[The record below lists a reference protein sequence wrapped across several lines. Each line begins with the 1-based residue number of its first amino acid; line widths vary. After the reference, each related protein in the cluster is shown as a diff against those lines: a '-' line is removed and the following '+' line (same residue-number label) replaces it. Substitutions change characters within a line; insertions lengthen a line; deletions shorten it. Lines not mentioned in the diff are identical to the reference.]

1 MSIPAFSQRQAY
13 TIQGKVTGADG
24 EALLGATVHLA
35 AHQTGTVTDNDGT
48 YALKVSANAGTYV
61 LRMSYVGYQTIDL
74 DVVLG
79 SASTVTVD
87 AKLQVD
93 FLRLTEVVV
102 TGASAATAKQNLGNA
117 ISTVNANDISES
129 GAQSIDQALSG
140 KLSGALIS
148 QNSGNPAGGI
158 SVTLRGTSTVFGSS
172 DPLYIIDGVIV
183 DNSSPELIDLG
194 GYAQN
199 RLVDINPNDIE
210 RIEVIKGAAAAAL
223 YGSRASNGVVQ
234 IFTKKG
240 VSGAPRI
247 DFSTSIK
254 VNSLRKEIEENLEPF
269 RFEAVNDATNTNL
282 IPTERYKMQDYIF
295 DNGYGTDNYL
305 SISGGAADTRYY
317 LSGSYTKNEGIIR
330 NTNFERYT
338 ARANVDQVLGDWISV
353 GFGLGYTYSQSDEI
367 PNGGIAEVYGA
378 LTGYNFNNTF
388 FDPSA
393 DADGNYL
400 SPAGF
405 VANPVEVIETF
416 KFGQDVS
423 RFNGNAKLLMSPL
436 RGLSIDFVLG
446 FDTYTQGADGF
457 IPVGSNGSPSGWART
472 ALVTNT
478 LLNGDL
484 NFRYNTNIGDRV
496 SSTSLLGFTAQ
507 HDEFRSISTTANNL
521 SPVVNSTSAGS
532 VIGRGD
538 SRSERNIQGAFFQQT
553 FGLWDKV
560 YVTGAIRVDAASP
573 FGKYERTQMYPKAS
587 ISYLISEEE
596 FLKNSDFIST
606 LKIRASYGESGNLS
620 ALQAYERLSNY
631 NPTPIT
637 GQTGLV
643 PSTRLGNADLKPE
656 RQKEIEFGIDA
667 GLFNDRLGVEF
678 SVYSVKVEDL
688 LLTRSLAS
696 STGYATRL
704 ENVGEMTNKGFE
716 VMLRAV
722 PVQASKLTW
731 HITATLS
738 SNKNEVNG
746 IEGNQIPL
754 PKSFGVSLARNG
766 QPLGVLDGFIYAR
779 DENGEILLTNG
790 LPSRATDANG
800 AIIRQTIGD
809 PNPDWIGSLINELT
823 YDNFALRLQF
833 DAVQGFEVFNFTDR
847 VNSRSAFGGGPRDAE
862 EIRGELPRGYN
873 NAAYN
878 IWERYIEDG
887 SFVKLREL
895 SLSYSVKHN
904 VAWLRDLTFSLI
916 GRNLISFDSYTGWD
930 PETSTAGQ
938 TNGVRGFDFNEVP
951 IPRTIQFGVK
961 VGF

>member
-1 MSIPAFSQRQAY
+1 MLNTYNGRMTRWLFILGAICMSIPAFSQRQAY

-317 LSGSYTKNEGIIR
+317 LSGS
-330 NTNFERYT
+330 
-338 ARANVDQVLGDWISV
+338 
-353 GFGLGYTYSQSDEI
+353 
-367 PNGGIAEVYGA
+367 
-378 LTGYNFNNTF
+378 
-388 FDPSA
+388 
-393 DADGNYL
+393 
-400 SPAGF
+400 
-405 VANPVEVIETF
+405 
-416 KFGQDVS
+416 
-423 RFNGNAKLLMSPL
+423 
-436 RGLSIDFVLG
+436 
-446 FDTYTQGADGF
+446 
-457 IPVGSNGSPSGWART
+457 
-472 ALVTNT
+472 
-478 LLNGDL
+478 
-484 NFRYNTNIGDRV
+484 
-496 SSTSLLGFTAQ
+496 
-507 HDEFRSISTTANNL
+507 
-521 SPVVNSTSAGS
+521 
-532 VIGRGD
+532 
-538 SRSERNIQGAFFQQT
+538 
-553 FGLWDKV
+553 
-560 YVTGAIRVDAASP
+560 
-573 FGKYERTQMYPKAS
+573 
-587 ISYLISEEE
+587 
-596 FLKNSDFIST
+596 
-606 LKIRASYGESGNLS
+606 
-620 ALQAYERLSNY
+620 
-631 NPTPIT
+631 
-637 GQTGLV
+637 
-643 PSTRLGNADLKPE
+643 
-656 RQKEIEFGIDA
+656 
-667 GLFNDRLGVEF
+667 
-678 SVYSVKVEDL
+678 
-688 LLTRSLAS
+688 
-696 STGYATRL
+696 
-704 ENVGEMTNKGFE
+704 
-716 VMLRAV
+716 
-722 PVQASKLTW
+722 
-731 HITATLS
+731 
-738 SNKNEVNG
+738 
-746 IEGNQIPL
+746 
-754 PKSFGVSLARNG
+754 
-766 QPLGVLDGFIYAR
+766 
-779 DENGEILLTNG
+779 
-790 LPSRATDANG
+790 
-800 AIIRQTIGD
+800 
-809 PNPDWIGSLINELT
+809 
-823 YDNFALRLQF
+823 
-833 DAVQGFEVFNFTDR
+833 
-847 VNSRSAFGGGPRDAE
+847 
-862 EIRGELPRGYN
+862 
-873 NAAYN
+873 
-878 IWERYIEDG
+878 
-887 SFVKLREL
+887 
-895 SLSYSVKHN
+895 
-904 VAWLRDLTFSLI
+904 
-916 GRNLISFDSYTGWD
+916 
-930 PETSTAGQ
+930 
-938 TNGVRGFDFNEVP
+938 
-951 IPRTIQFGVK
+951 
-961 VGF
+961 